1 MMTDKTLAN
10 SDPPQQIKL
19 PDGRSLA
26 FSAYGDP
33 GGNPIL
39 FFHGWPG
46 ARLQGRLTDQP
57 AKRLGL
63 RVIAPDRPGFGLSD
77 FQRNRQIL
85 DWPDDIE
92 FVAHVLGIDKFG
104 VIGLSGGAPYALAC
118 AYKFP
123 HRLSSVGIISGVGPS
138 DVPGANDGVSDDNRR
153 LIRIAG
159 LVPWV
164 LTLMLKRVV
173 RQRRINPAKA
183 FESLLASLPQPD
195 REALSDPIVRESVME
210 ASADTFQAGVKGHTW
225 EMRLFGNPWGFK
237 MDDIQ
242 APVFLWHGDADEN
255 ILPLTGEMQAEAIP
269 NCTAKFLPNEGH
281 YSLYLN
287 HVYEILQKLKP

>member
-1 MMTDKTLAN
+1 MMIDPTLAN

-63 RVIAPDRPGFGLSD
+63 RVIAPDRPGFGHSD

-85 DWPDDIE
+85 YWPDD
-92 FVAHVLGIDKFG
+92 VGHLADSLGIDKFS
-104 VIGLSGGAPYALAC
+104 VIGLSGGAPYAFAC
-118 AYKFP
+118 AYKHP
-123 HRLSSVGIISGVGPS
+123 NRINSVGVVSGVGPS
-138 DVPGANDGVSDDNRR
+138 DVPGS
-153 LIRIAG
+153 
-159 LVPWV
+159 
-164 LTLMLKRVV
+164 
-173 RQRRINPAKA
+173 
-183 FESLLASLPQPD
+183 
-195 REALSDPIVRESVME
+195 
-210 ASADTFQAGVKGHTW
+210 
-225 EMRLFGNPWGFK
+225 
-237 MDDIQ
+237 
-242 APVFLWHGDADEN
+242 DEN
-255 ILPLTGEMQAEAIP
+255 ILPLTGKMQAEAIP

-281 YSLYLN
+281 YSVYIN
-287 HVYEILQKLKP
+287 HVDEILQEFIS